1 MSSDNIFEGA
11 NEASSDEANSA
22 ERKLGYGA
30 AVVETLAQIMRE
42 DESVF
47 VAGEDV
53 GAHGGVFGYFRG
65 LQPEFGEDRVVDTP
79 IAEQAIIGLG
89 IGSAVQGLR
98 PVVDLMFM
106 DFICVAMDQIVN
118 QAAKLKYMFGG
129 GAKLPLTITTAGG
142 AGLSAAAQHSQSLE
156 AMLCHVPGLKV
167 AMPSDAY
174 EVKGLLTSCVRE
186 DNPTVFIIN
195 KRKLADTCH
204 VPEELFEIPLG
215 EGHIVREG
223 SDVTVVAI
231 GRMVDEAKVAAEK
244 LSNEGIDCEL
254 INPRTVQPL
263 DIDLMVESVSKTGH
277 LVIVHEAVRFGGIGA
292 EIAAQIQEQAF
303 DYLDAPIERVAAP
316 FSPIPFSPVLEKQ
329 YIPDAERIVAGI
341 KNLF

>member
-1 MSSDNIFEGA
+1 MSPDNIFESA
-11 NEASSDEANSA
+11 NEESSDEANSA

-47 VAGEDV
+47 IAGEDV

-129 GAKLPLTITTAGG
+129 VAKLPLTITTAGG

-231 GRMVDEAKVAAEK
+231 GRMVDEAKDAAEK

-263 DIDLMVESVSKTGH
+263 DIDLIVESVSKTGH

-316 FSPIPFSPVLEKQ
+316 FSPIPFSPALEKQ

>member
-1 MSSDNIFEGA
+1 MSPDNIFEGA
-11 NEASSDEANSA
+11 NEESSDEANSA

-231 GRMVDEAKVAAEK
+231 GRMVDEAKDAAEK

-263 DIDLMVESVSKTGH
+263 DIDLIVESVSKTGH

-316 FSPIPFSPVLEKQ
+316 FSPIPFSPALEKQ

>member
-1 MSSDNIFEGA
+1 MSPDNIFEGA
-11 NEASSDEANSA
+11 NKESSDEANPG

-142 AGLSAAAQHSQSLE
+142 AGLSSAAQHSQSLE

-231 GRMVDEAKVAAEK
+231 GRMVDEAKGAAEK

-263 DIDLMVESVSKTGH
+263 DIDLIVESVSKTGH

>member
-42 DESVF
+42 AESVF

-167 AMPSDAY
+167 VMPSDAY

-292 EIAAQIQEQAF
+292 EIAAQIQDQAF

>member
-1 MSSDNIFEGA
+1 MSPDNVFEVA
-11 NEASSDEANSA
+11 NESSSDEANPD

-231 GRMVDEAKVAAEK
+231 GRMVDEAKGAAEK

-263 DIDLMVESVSKTGH
+263 DIDLIVESVSKTGH

-316 FSPIPFSPVLEKQ
+316 FSPIPFSPVLDKQ

>member
-1 MSSDNIFEGA
+1 MSPDNIFEGA
-11 NEASSDEANSA
+11 NEESSDEANPG

-231 GRMVDEAKVAAEK
+231 GRMVDEAKDAAEK

-263 DIDLMVESVSKTGH
+263 DIDLIVESVSKTGH

-316 FSPIPFSPVLEKQ
+316 FSPIPFSPALEKQ

>member
-1 MSSDNIFEGA
+1 MSPDNIFEGA
-11 NEASSDEANSA
+11 NEESSDEANSD

-129 GAKLPLTITTAGG
+129 VAKLPLTITTAGG

-223 SDVTVVAI
+223 NDVTVVAI
-231 GRMVDEAKVAAEK
+231 GRMVDEAKDAAEK

-263 DIDLMVESVSKTGH
+263 DIDLIVESVSKTGH

-316 FSPIPFSPVLEKQ
+316 FSPIPFSPALEKQ

>member
-167 AMPSDAY
+167 VMPSDAY

-254 INPRTVQPL
+254 INQRTVQPL

>member
-1 MSSDNIFEGA
+1 MSPDNIFEGA
-11 NEASSDEANSA
+11 NEESSDEANSA

-47 VAGEDV
+47 AAGEDV

-231 GRMVDEAKVAAEK
+231 GRMVDEAKDAAEK

-263 DIDLMVESVSKTGH
+263 DIDLIVESVSKTGH

-316 FSPIPFSPVLEKQ
+316 FSPIPFSPALEKQ
-329 YIPDAERIVAGI
+329 YIPDADRIVAGI